1 MNGIHGIAARTSRR
15 GFLAT
20 AAVAV
25 GMQATAEPARA
36 SDVSTAGSCLMAD
49 APPDDWRVQHGQV
62 KQSVMGFIFKLPTDT
77 LIDAVARM
85 GLAGIEGIGGD
96 PQVVARVREKGLVV
110 TTGSGGVP
118 LHTGPV
124 SRETHESYAEKIR
137 DSIDKAAAVGIGGII
152 VFTGNRPEGIGEEQ
166 GKRNCIDGFKKVVGH
181 AEKKNVVL
189 RLEILNS
196 RDDTGWMTGHPGYFG
211 DDVDLC
217 ADIVKGVDSPGLKL
231 LFDVYHAQ
239 IMNGDVIRRI
249 RQYHDIIGHVHTAG
263 VPGRHELD
271 DRQEL
276 NYPAIMRALLEVGYQ
291 GYVAHEF
298 APTWPDKLAALRHAA
313 RLCDVTG

>member
-1 MNGIHGIAARTSRR
+1 VPAAWR
-15 GFLAT
+15 LAR
-20 AAVAV
+20 A
-25 GMQATAEPARA
+25 AEPAA
-36 SDVSTAGSCLMAD
+36 ATGVSPVPD
-49 APPDDWRVQHGQV
+49 APPEDWRVEHGQV
-62 KQSVMGFIFKLPTDT
+62 KQAVMGFIFKLPAETH
-77 LIDAVARM
+77 IDAAARM
-85 GLAGIEGIGGD
+85 GLVGIEGVGDD
-96 PQVVARVREKGLVV
+96 PQVLARAREKGLTV
-110 TTGSGGVP
+110 TTGVGGVP

-124 SRETHESYAEKIR
+124 SRETHDAYAEKIR
-137 DSIDKAAAVGIGGII
+137 AAIDRAAAAGIGGII
-152 VFTGNRPEGIGEEQ
+152 VFTGNRPEGITDEQ
-166 GKRNCIDGFKKVVGH
+166 GKRNCIEGFKRVADY
-181 AEKKNVVL
+181 AEQNKVVL

-217 ADIVKGVDSPGLKL
+217 ADIVKAVGSPGLKL
-231 LFDVYHAQ
+231 LFDVYHVQ

-271 DRQEL
+271 ERQEL

-298 APTWPDKLAALRHAA
+298 VPAWPDKLSALRHAA
-313 RLCDVTG
+313 RLCDVTM